1 MKELIIIG
9 AGGFGREVYDLSLN
23 SLGYN
28 ETFVVKGFLDDRD
41 GILGGFHNY
50 PPILSSVEN
59 YKINK
64 NDVFICALGNGQLK
78 QKYVDKIKQ
87 KGGVF
92 ISLLHK
98 SSKLGQ
104 NTIVGQGCIITQNV
118 IVTCDV
124 KIGNFVTLQPFVNI
138 SHDCVIGNYCH
149 LNSFVVMGGGSSIG
163 DFVTA
168 QACSVLLP
176 GAKVANN
183 TEIGACSAVV

>member
-23 SLGYN
+23 SFGYK

-41 GILGGFHNY
+41 GILDNFNNY

-87 KGGVF
+87 KGGTF
-92 ISLLHK
+92 ITLLHK

-104 NTIVGQGCIITQNV
+104 NTIVGEGCIIAQNV

-124 KIGNFVTLQPFVNI
+124 KIGNFVTLQPFTMI

-168 QACSVLLP
+168 QASSVLLS